1 MDGYISVILIWIWTT
16 MSAMC
21 SQLFRKALLESSDA
35 VVLIS
40 LSYANKS

>member
-1 MDGYISVILIWIWTT
+1 
-16 MSAMC
+16 MSALGI
-21 SQLFRKALLESSDA
+21 QLFRQALLESSDA